1 MMKDESWRKTPFDY
15 AFGYHNVPGYP
26 LGQILCRNNTFACA
40 STGVAIRFT
49 GKTAHAAYPETAIN
63 PTAAIRELMH
73 DIEALP
79 QAITQGFTLAT
90 IVHVNLGKPAFGT
103 TPETGELLVTL
114 RSDSNK
120 CFSALCEQVK
130 QLAAFYAERD
140 GLTLDLEWIDRFN
153 ATINHSEANMLL
165 RQACKDLGFDFID
178 LPDPIRWSEDFS
190 EYSKVWPSAF
200 FGLGSGSEHPP
211 LHDPHYDFP
220 DALID
225 VSSKIFEQIIRDMNG
240 LK

>member
-1 MMKDESWRKTPFDY
+1 M
-15 AFGYHNVPGYP
+15 
-26 LGQILCRNNTFACA
+26 
-40 STGVAIRFT
+40 
-49 GKTAHAAYPETAIN
+49 AH
-63 PTAAIRELMH
+63 
-73 DIEALP
+73 
-79 QAITQGFTLAT
+79 
-90 IVHVNLGKPAFGT
+90 
-103 TPETGELLVTL
+103 
-114 RSDSNK
+114 
-120 CFSALCEQVK
+120 
-130 QLAAFYAERD
+130 FYAERD
-140 GLTLDLEWIDRFN
+140 GLDLQIEWFDQFS

-165 RQACKDLGFDFID
+165 RQACKDLKFDFVN
-178 LPDPIRWSEDFS
+178 LEAPIRWSEDFS